1 MLDVHYAPGDGMGW
15 ALDEDLRQIRSALAG
30 IVRETD
36 AVAADVIHTPFWQNL
51 GMVAP
56 PILERSFVIAH
67 ADNPPFFYL
76 KQPEFAVGQTQVD
89 LWVARSREAFDQF
102 RQLGLPAEHIPYAI
116 DPGLFFPISEKL
128 ALRREFGIPEN
139 AYVIANFHRDSEGT
153 DLGAPKVQKAPEFLV
168 AVLKR
173 LRDAGATFHVLLAGP
188 RRHWLRNELS
198 REGIPFTFVGKADV
212 TGDDFG
218 VNILDRVRLN
228 KLYNASDLYLI
239 PSRWEGGPQSAMEA
253 AACRCKILST
263 PVGVARDILEP
274 ESLVR
279 TAPEAA
285 ARVLDDIRGRSLD
298 RTVPPQFDRWKA
310 SHTTTTMCSE
320 LRRLYQELPERPS
333 FQSKKSGSHFSG
345 WRGRWLQARHALKR
359 RIVRPGLPEEVA
371 WNHKPGASADL
382 DEILG
387 VVRKALDQ
395 LGVRVV
401 DHGGSGP
408 EIIGWLDRRVSG
420 SRQRLQWLVPGLPA
434 DKLEPSAL
442 LVAPSVQDILNLRAS
457 GNFQPAVALAT
468 PFAGMDPSTD
478 ALLVESGE
486 VGASVRIWRAM
497 AAGRPVVYPEGT
509 AYYEQ
514 VFHAGLRYSLQT
526 EIPTLTKLAADNREE
541 LRSFAHLPAKTDA
554 LRFLKVLLR
563 T

>member
-1 MLDVHYAPGDGMGW
+1 MLNVYYAPGDGMGW
-15 ALDEDLRQIRSALAG
+15 ALDEDLRQIRSALAET
-30 IVRETD
+30 VRET
-36 AVAADVIHTPFWQNL
+36 AAAAADVIHTPFWQNL
-51 GMVAP
+51 GMLAAP
-56 PILERSFVIAH
+56 VLKQSFVIAH
-67 ADNPPFFYL
+67 ADNPSFFYL

-102 RQLGLPAEHIPYAI
+102 QRLQLPAEHIPYAI
-116 DPGLFFPISEKL
+116 DPGMFFPIPEKQ
-128 ALRREFGIPEN
+128 ALRREFGIPET
-139 AYVIANFHRDSEGT
+139 AYVIANFHRDSEGA
-153 DLGAPKVQKAPEFLV
+153 DLGAPKVQKAPEFMV

-173 LRDAGATFHVLLAGP
+173 LRDAGASFHVLLAGP
-188 RRHWLRNELS
+188 RRHWLRNELA

-212 TGDDFG
+212 AGDDFG

-253 AACRCKILST
+253 AACRCKILSI

-285 ARVLDDIRGRSLD
+285 ARLLDDMRDRSLD
-298 RTVPPQFDRWKA
+298 RTIAPQFDRWKA
-310 SHTTTTMCSE
+310 CHTTSTMCSE
-320 LRRLYQELPERPS
+320 LCRLYRELPERPS
-333 FQSKKSGSHFSG
+333 FQSKKSRLPV
-345 WRGRWLQARHALKR
+345 WRGRWLQARHAFKR
-359 RIVRPGLPEEVA
+359 RIVHPGLPKEVV

-387 VVRKALDQ
+387 MVRKALDQ
-395 LGVRVV
+395 LGVRVF

-408 EIIGWLDRRVSG
+408 EIIGWPDRPVSG
-420 SRQRLQWLVPGLPA
+420 SRRRLQWIVPDLPA
-434 DKLEPSAL
+434 DKLVPSAV
-442 LVAPSVQDILNLRAS
+442 LVAPSVQDVLNLRAT
-457 GNFQPAVALAT
+457 GIFQPAVALAIPLT
-468 PFAGMDPSTD
+468 GSGPLHE
-478 ALLVESGE
+478 ALLVEPGD

-526 EIPTLTKLAADNREE
+526 EIASLTKFAADNLEE
-541 LRSFAHLPAKTDA
+541 LHSFAHLPAQADA

>member
-1 MLDVHYAPGDGMGW
+1 MLDVYYAPGDGMGW
-15 ALDEDLRQIRSALAG
+15 ALDEDLRQIRSALDG
-30 IVRETD
+30 TVRETD
-36 AVAADVIHTPFWQNL
+36 AAAADVIHTPFWQSL
-51 GMVAP
+51 GMVAAP
-56 PILERSFVIAH
+56 VLKQSFVIAH

-102 RQLGLPAEHIPYAI
+102 QRLQLPAEHIPYAI
-116 DPGLFFPISEKL
+116 DPGLFFPISEKK

-139 AYVIANFHRDSEGT
+139 AYVIANFHRDSEGA
-153 DLGAPKVQKAPEFLV
+153 DLGVPKVQKAPEFMV

-173 LRDAGATFHVLLAGP
+173 LRDAGAAFHVLLAGP
-188 RRHWLRNELS
+188 RRHWLRNELA
-198 REGIPFTFVGKADV
+198 REGMPFTFVGKADV
-212 TGDDFG
+212 AGDDFG

-228 KLYNASDLYLI
+228 QLYNASDLYFI

-285 ARVLDDIRGRSLD
+285 ARLLDDIRNCSLD
-298 RTVPPQFDRWKA
+298 RTVAPQFDRWKA
-310 SHTTTTMCSE
+310 SHTTSTMRSE

-333 FQSKKSGSHFSG
+333 FQSKKSRLPV

-359 RIVRPGLPEEVA
+359 RIVHPALPKEVL

-395 LGVRVV
+395 LGVPVV
-401 DHGGSGP
+401 DQDGSGP
-408 EIIGWLDRRVSG
+408 EIIGWPDRPVSG
-420 SRQRLQWLVPGLPA
+420 SRRRLQWVVPGLPA
-434 DKLEPSAL
+434 DKLVPSAL
-442 LVAPSVQDILNLRAS
+442 LVAPSVQDVINLRAL
-457 GNFQPAVALAT
+457 GDFQPAVALAVPLT
-468 PFAGMDPSTD
+468 GSGALHNP
-478 ALLVESGE
+478 LLVEPGDI
-486 VGASVRIWRAM
+486 GASVRIWRAM
-497 AAGRPVVYPEGT
+497 AAGRPVVYPEGS

-514 VFHAGLRYSLQT
+514 VFHAGMRYSLPA
-526 EIPTLTKLAADNREE
+526 EIAGFAKVAADNREE
-541 LRSFAHLPAKTDA
+541 LCSFAHLPTQADAK
-554 LRFLKVLLR
+554 RFLKVLLR
-563 T
+563 A